1 MILLE
6 DSDLYAVISY
16 LRIIY
21 SKQGHLFSFNKIW
34 VQEFIK
40 EKFLW
45 LVKEYFENLTLPI
58 CVFQSRKELFTNHEN
73 KMKIVSIWSED
84 IIAAKNLAS
93 SLNVYYLNHRLNF
106 IYIYTHTDTHTVL
119 LYNKE
124 FLKHC

>member
-21 SKQGHLFSFNKIW
+21 PKQGYLSSYFNKIW

-58 CVFQSRKELFTNHEN
+58 YVFRSRKELLTNHEHC

-93 SLNVYYLNHRLNF
+93 YLNVYYLNCF
-106 IYIYTHTDTHTVL
+106 IELYT
-119 LYNKE
+119 
-124 FLKHC
+124 